1 MAPQS
6 RGGQK
11 LKKRTIDMLQRLV
24 PKHLKTSLYVVLL
37 LLESKDDL

>member
-11 LKKRTIDMLQRLV
+11 LKKKNHWTLQRLI
-24 PKHLKTSLYVVLL
+24 PEHPENSLYVVMLI
-37 LLESKDDL
+37 SKFQDDL